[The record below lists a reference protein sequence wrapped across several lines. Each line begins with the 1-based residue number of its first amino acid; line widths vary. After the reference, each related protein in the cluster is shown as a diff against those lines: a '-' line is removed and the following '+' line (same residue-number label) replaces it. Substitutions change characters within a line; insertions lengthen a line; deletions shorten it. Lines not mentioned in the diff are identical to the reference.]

1 LASFSDFSS
10 VIKLINVRA
19 VRRSETLQGGNMFEF
34 DENIDQ
40 SARIKVIGVGG
51 GGGNAINTMIKTGI
65 DGVEFIVANTDAQAL
80 RANTA
85 SLKIQLG
92 AKLTKGLG
100 AGANPEVGKEA
111 ALEDRD
117 RIASILN
124 GADMVFVAVGLG
136 GGTGTGAAP
145 VIAQAAREV
154 GALTVG
160 VVTKPFSREGKLRM
174 QKAED
179 GVIAL
184 KEVVDCLLVIP
195 NDRLIGLAG
204 KSMSVVDAFRPAD
217 DVLRQAVQGISDLI
231 TTQGMINVDF
241 ADVKAV
247 MSDRGMAMMG
257 IGMAEGEKRATEAA
271 MQAISSPLLEEI
283 DISGAKGVLVNI
295 CGSSSMTMDDFD
307 EVSRIIHEKVH
318 EDANIIVGLVI
329 NEEMGQKIKVTA
341 IATGFGSSFSKNKSN
356 EDQLKTRHNINI
368 VPPVVTHTNREIPTF
383 IRLEKQKSL
392 PAGIR
397 LDLNDTIE
405 EYEIP
410 TFLRKRVD

>member
-1 LASFSDFSS
+1 
-10 VIKLINVRA
+10 
-19 VRRSETLQGGNMFEF
+19 MFEF

-51 GGGNAINTMIKTGI
+51 GGGNAVNTMIKTGI

-117 RIASILN
+117 RIASILS

-145 VIAQAAREV
+145 IIAQAAREV

-174 QKAED
+174 QKADD
-179 GVIAL
+179 GVSAL

-204 KSMSVVDAFRPAD
+204 KSMSVIDAFRPAD

-257 IGMAEGEKRATEAA
+257 IGIAEGEKRATEAA

-329 NEEMGQKIKVTA
+329 NEEMGERIKVTA
-341 IATGFGSSFSKNKSN
+341 IATGFGSSFVKEKNNGNLS
-356 EDQLKTRHNINI
+356 RPNINI
-368 VPPVVTHTNREIPTF
+368 APPIVTHTNREIPTF
-383 IRLEKQKSL
+383 IRLEKQKSI
-392 PAGIR
+392 PAGLR